1 MKKIFLTLTMVFA
14 TMWVANAQNVAFIST
29 EKVLESLKSY
39 VDAQSELNALA
50 EKYQASIQQDVD
62 ELDAIYREYQQNKA
76 YYSQQQQ
83 TARENYIIDREKA
96 INEKQETFFGEQG
109 VMAIRSENL
118 LKPIKEKVQA
128 AIDTVAARHGYVIVL
143 DTSVMPGV
151 VYKNDKFDLTNEV
164 IEYLK

>member
-1 MKKIFLTLTMVFA
+1 MKKIFLTLTLVFA
-14 TMWVANAQNVAFIST
+14 AMVATNAQNVAFIST

-39 VDAQSELNALA
+39 VDAQQELNALA

-83 TARENYIIDREKA
+83 TSRENYIIDREKA
-96 INEKQETFFGEQG
+96 INEKQETYFGEKG
-109 VMAIRSENL
+109 VMAIRSESL
-118 LKPIKEKVQA
+118 LKPIKDRVQA
-128 AIDTVAARHGYVIVL
+128 AIDAVAARHGYVIIL

-151 VYKNDKFDLTNEV
+151 VYKNDKYDLTNEV